1 MRSTDSGNARLTPAW
16 RYGLVGG
23 LASIPLTAG
32 LYWLSETANE
42 LSLNMVVVGGLI
54 AGYLAAVGAEQVRAA
69 PVGVRTGLVGSL
81 PAIWLVLDMFLFT
94 GSVRGPVWFQTFGAG
109 VVLLSATVV
118 AVLISVVVGVLG
130 AKVGG
135 WLATKLGHR
144 PTAVAGN

>member
-1 MRSTDSGNARLTPAW
+1 MRSTDPSDGRLTPAW
-16 RYGLVGG
+16 RYGIVGG

-32 LYWLSETANE
+32 LHWLGAANE
-42 LSLNMVVVGGLI
+42 LSLNMVFVGGLV
-54 AGYLAAVGAEQVRAA
+54 AGYLAAVGTEQVRAA
-69 PVGVRTGLVGSL
+69 PVGIRTGLVGSL
-81 PAIWLVLDMFLFT
+81 PVIWLVLDTFLFT